1 MPTMYEIYEKH
12 SVEYDDL
19 VRFEDYQGN
28 LKNTL
33 HKINNF
39 TGQSIIEFGSGTG
52 RLTKTFIEEISNV
65 RCFDRSA
72 HMLQKAKENLQKYQ
86 SKISFQELNHLD
98 ADKISEKA
106 DVVIEG
112 WAFGHTVYNDKDN
125 YQKTIH
131 TLIENCERLVQPGG
145 KVIIVETMG
154 GTLANEPEPPG
165 ELLIEFYNL
174 LENEYGY
181 SKTII
186 STDYKFDTINDAKL
200 IMGFFFGEWI
210 ESEIEKHNSAVI
222 PEFTGIWSKT
232 IY

>member
-1 MPTMYEIYEKH
+1 MRE
-12 SVEYDDL
+12 
-19 VRFEDYQGN
+19 N
-28 LKNTL
+28 LTSGL
-33 HKINNF
+33 
-39 TGQSIIEFGSGTG
+39 TRGAGASLPLLYQSIIEFGSGTG

-112 WAFGHTVYNDKDN
+112 WAFGHTVYDDKDN

-210 ESEIEKHNSAVI
+210 ESEIEKYNSAVI